1 MTAIR
6 VRGSM
11 YEDAMSVPVVSLMG
25 AGREKPCH
33 TDIFLQALS
42 EHRSERLDVRRG
54 RHLDVEG
61 RGRQA
66 NAEHRDGV
74 ACAVG
79 GTMEA
84 TWGVAMTT
92 GTMRARDCF
101 RNIFSKTSSSKIS
114 RKAHSQTLFYL
125 ELHLL
130 TSRHKISIPLELA
143 QLAMTAGPP
152 NPDAPSDYTC
162 LLRGPLE
169 DFLLYS
175 GQEQSQWLI
184 DIAHDICDP
193 SQKRGTLQ
201 VLDAAR
207 QAWIDVN
214 PRDPLTASKYRY
226 HVQAVISLSKISH
239 RAGRSITSQRDG
251 KCWVTEFEDPLTNS
265 HMCPKRMGDHFLR
278 IIYRDFVS
286 TIPPPAPPL
295 TIYDDICVITLIPT
309 LDRWF
314 DKYELGLR
322 LVGPGLYE
330 CHSFLPQG
338 WPQGL
343 QRTIVGSSRTP
354 SNALIH
360 GYRIRP
366 PQPRHPRNPSPGLIR
381 WHYLQGLQNIYFYE
395 RPMRMEGDSDDEGT
409 DSDFEW
415 PSANLDRG
423 RAMQGARSVAEW
435 IIAAK

>member
-1 MTAIR
+1 
-6 VRGSM
+6 
-11 YEDAMSVPVVSLMG
+11 MSTRS
-25 AGREKPCH
+25 K
-33 TDIFLQALS
+33 FL
-42 EHRSERLDVRRG
+42 VK
-54 RHLDVEG
+54 
-61 RGRQA
+61 
-66 NAEHRDGV
+66 N
-74 ACAVG
+74 
-79 GTMEA
+79 
-84 TWGVAMTT
+84 
-92 GTMRARDCF
+92 
-101 RNIFSKTSSSKIS
+101 NIFSKTSRKTSSKIL
-114 RKAHSQTLFYL
+114 RKAHSQTLFHL

-130 TSRHKISIPLELA
+130 TSRVGLYPQPAQHINTMELA

-207 QAWIDVN
+207 QEWIDVN

-239 RAGRSITSQRDG
+239 RAGRSITSATDNAATMANHVEQRDG
-251 KCWVTEFEDPLTNS
+251 KCWVTGFDDPLTNS
-265 HMCPKRMGDHFLR
+265 HMCPKRMGDHVLC
-278 IIYRDFVS
+278 IIYHDFVS
-286 TIPPPAPPL
+286 TIPPPAPL

-309 LDRWF
+309 LDHWF
-314 DKYELGLR
+314 DTYELGLR

-330 CHSFLPQG
+330 CHSFLPSG
-338 WPQGL
+338 SPQGS
-343 QRTIVGSSRTP
+343 QRTIFGSSPTP
-354 SNALIH
+354 SSYPLLH
-360 GYRIRP
+360 GYRIHP
-366 PQPRHPRNPSPGLIR
+366 PQPQHPRNPPPGLIR
-381 WHYLQGLQNIYFYE
+381 WHYLQCVLRKFAHSDYRGLQNIYFYE

-415 PSANLDRG
+415 PSANLGPWASDAGGSR
-423 RAMQGARSVAEW
+423 
-435 IIAAK
+435 AAKRCPEIGRGVDHCSEVVIFGPLDT